1 MVDSRSPP
9 RFRGARLPARYRG
22 AGEPSG
28 TSRPTWPRCA
38 PRRGPWAGPGSGRA
52 AHCGRLTTSGQP
64 SGLCWPRPTA
74 PDTAPSPRCLD
85 RPGINRAPL
94 APRRPRRTCRVA
106 VPSSTPDS
114 TPDVLRHL
122 CPGGALSP
130 RPCCR
135 SPRRTVRRSSCP
147 SPRDRSR
154 RAAMA
159 HGKCPSGAA
168 RTSWTAP
175 GLGPAET
182 PGLVAAATRLAGMAR
197 TTPETISTKHIESV
211 RQYSFHFAL
220 AATWVAWCALS
231 SAGPG
236 SWRGTFLAGETRGAG
251 AGPLSE

>member
-1 MVDSRSPP
+1 MDSRSRP
-9 RFRGARLPARYRG
+9 RFRGARLPARSGPVSRLGRAGRPGRGARRG
-22 AGEPSG
+22 AGHG
-28 TSRPTWPRCA
+28 LDR
-38 PRRGPWAGPGSGRA
+38 GSGRA

-106 VPSSTPDS
+106 VSSSTPDS

-154 RAAMA
+154 R
-159 HGKCPSGAA
+159 
-168 RTSWTAP
+168 
-175 GLGPAET
+175 
-182 PGLVAAATRLAGMAR
+182 
-197 TTPETISTKHIESV
+197 
-211 RQYSFHFAL
+211 
-220 AATWVAWCALS
+220 
-231 SAGPG
+231 GPG
-236 SWRGTFLAGETRGAG
+236 ARRWLMASARRARRGRAGLRPGWALRKRPG
-251 AGPLSE
+251 

>member
-1 MVDSRSPP
+1 VDSRSRP

-38 PRRGPWAGPGSGRA
+38 PRRGPWAGPGERASGTLRSPDHFGSTQRA
-52 AHCGRLTTSGQP
+52 LLAKANGAGHRTIAAG
-64 SGLCWPRPTA
+64 
-74 PDTAPSPRCLD
+74 LD

-94 APRRPRRTCRVA
+94 APRRPRRPCRVA
-106 VPSSTPDS
+106 VSSSTPDS

-154 RAAMA
+154 R
-159 HGKCPSGAA
+159 
-168 RTSWTAP
+168 
-175 GLGPAET
+175 
-182 PGLVAAATRLAGMAR
+182 
-197 TTPETISTKHIESV
+197 
-211 RQYSFHFAL
+211 
-220 AATWVAWCALS
+220 
-231 SAGPG
+231 GPG
-236 SWRGTFLAGETRGAG
+236 ARRWLMASARRARYSWRRERCACSISRCPAGRICDDGRPGMDAPIAG
-251 AGPLSE
+251 ASRSRCAPSTSHRHGRGRVQNHSPVLFVASIRAQ

>member
-1 MVDSRSPP
+1 MDSRSRP

-106 VPSSTPDS
+106 VSSSTPDS

-154 RAAMA
+154 R
-159 HGKCPSGAA
+159 
-168 RTSWTAP
+168 
-175 GLGPAET
+175 
-182 PGLVAAATRLAGMAR
+182 
-197 TTPETISTKHIESV
+197 
-211 RQYSFHFAL
+211 
-220 AATWVAWCALS
+220 
-231 SAGPG
+231 GPG
-236 SWRGTFLAGETRGAG
+236 ARRWLMASARRARRGRAGLRPGWALRKRPG
-251 AGPLSE
+251 